1 MSLPAL
7 CNLQLLL
14 IVMCMKVLFLKL
26 FILCYFIL
34 FPENFQDLLQLEDWT
49 AKLTK
54 LEVLLKLTGKFVY
67 MYNNVLLIYLV
78 LSPLLHAPSTILEF
92 PCRRMVQVC
101 HLKNLLCL
109 GTNFYTNYCYFLVRT
124 WDMQL
129 KRVCVENCRKLLYCW
144 QVNVMLFWFTPSSI
158 HSFILFIYLFT

>member
-1 MSLPAL
+1 MP
-7 CNLQLLL
+7 
-14 IVMCMKVLFLKL
+14 
-26 FILCYFIL
+26 
-34 FPENFQDLLQLEDWT
+34 LEDWT

-67 MYNNVLLIYLV
+67 MYNNVLLI
-78 LSPLLHAPSTILEF
+78 LSTVTTLTCSQSTILEF

-109 GTNFYTNYCYFLVRT
+109 GKNFTQTIVVFLFVYI

-129 KRVCVENCRKLLYCW
+129 KRVCVDNCRKLLHCC
-144 QVNVMLFWFTPSSI
+144 QVNVMLFIHSII
-158 HSFILFIYLFT
+158 HSFIHSFLYLFIYLFTYLLKY